1 MDKSSTAT
9 PQSRGRQ
16 SVRRSSSIPIIFSLL
31 LLITDRQQATAV
43 PSANSCVHVGRIISV
58 EGKVELKRQEWLSY
72 HPASL
77 GAALCQGDRLRSA
90 KGARAIVQ
98 CANSDQNLWTVTAS
112 LLSSAAIGCRPPNQ
126 PINTLNAPIIP
137 TRDPLASGV
146 PYIISPNDTWLLNGK
161 PVLRWQSVPGATSYI
176 VRVAGPGVNW
186 VREVTTTSVVYPGEP
201 PLTSLEDDYLITVVA
216 NNGAASAKAT
226 FGLLD
231 PQNATRVKAA
241 VERLNQQGLTN
252 EAKTLALAEIY
263 LGQGLLLEATQ
274 LLESSVASGS
284 ITVAAYYLLG
294 NIYTHLE
301 LFRQA
306 EESYQQAVKLAKATT
321 DIEGQAATAARLGEV
336 YTVLGNLDKAA
347 YWLRQ
352 AQQGYEVLLS
362 SKPVAN

>member
-1 MDKSSTAT
+1 MKGRIPLTIFFGLLSVATDGAIANQKKAIAEPTGKVST
-9 PQSRGRQ
+9 
-16 SVRRSSSIPIIFSLL
+16 
-31 LLITDRQQATAV
+31 
-43 PSANSCVHVGRIISV
+43 NSCVHLGRLVSIQ
-58 EGKVELKRQEWLSY
+58 GKIHLKRQNWSGY
-72 HPASL
+72 QS
-77 GAALCQGDRLRSA
+77 AAIGTVLCQGDLIQPT
-90 KGARAIVQ
+90 KGTRAIVQ
-98 CANSDQNLWTVTAS
+98 CTDPDQNLWIVPAGLPAGVES
-112 LLSSAAIGCRPPNQ
+112 GCYPTNELKYT
-126 PINTLNAPIIP
+126 ITAPIIP

-161 PVLRWQSVPGATSYI
+161 PVLRWQSVPGATSYV
-176 VRVAGPGVNW
+176 VRVAGPGVDW
-186 VREVTTTSVVYPGEP
+186 VREVNTTSVVYPGQP

-216 NNGAASAKAT
+216 DNGTASAKAT

-231 PQNATRVKAA
+231 PQNVTRVKAA

-263 LGQGLLLEATQ
+263 LGQGLLSEATQ

-284 ITVAAYYLLG
+284 ITVAAYYMLG

-347 YWLRQ
+347 YWLKQ
-352 AQQGYEVLLS
+352 AQQGYEILLS
-362 SKPVAN
+362 LHPVAH